1 MLMRSP
7 AFGDPTAHP
16 DRLQRIV
23 RPGRP
28 AGEVWGEQ
36 DARLAGAGVAS
47 DVSLPLDGEPAPSTP
62 IVLIYSAFPAPLQV
76 TLPIPCRRSQPAR
89 TWPRK
94 HMNEPAFSR

>member
-28 AGEVWGEQ
+28 AREVWGEQ
-36 DARLAGAGVAS
+36 DPRLAGLAWHLTFPCHSTVNPRP
-47 DVSLPLDGEPAPSTP
+47 VPL
-62 IVLIYSAFPAPLQV
+62 
-76 TLPIPCRRSQPAR
+76 
-89 TWPRK
+89 
-94 HMNEPAFSR
+94 

>member
-23 RPGRP
+23 RPGKP

-47 DVSLPLDGEPAPSTP
+47 DVPCHSTVNPRPVPL
-62 IVLIYSAFPAPLQV
+62 
-76 TLPIPCRRSQPAR
+76 
-89 TWPRK
+89 
-94 HMNEPAFSR
+94 